1 MSEIHLDLEIIGA
14 AIGCGAQDQRTE
26 LAADW
31 LKERGL
37 STVLQKRGLMNRYQ
51 EIVRAGKNAG
61 ALLQAMPTVA
71 KFSEDLAK
79 AVRATMA
86 EHRFPLVVG
95 GDHSGAVGTWS
106 GVKQGLNGEL
116 GLIWL
121 DAHMDSHT
129 VETTET
135 GAIHGMPLAA
145 LLGCGDSRLCDVGG
159 FSPKLLP
166 QNLVLIGIR
175 SFEKGE
181 MELLHRLG
189 VRVIY
194 MNEVETRGFAAC
206 FNEALEI
213 VTRSTKGFGV
223 SLDLDGIDPEEAPA
237 VGSPAPGGFTVKDVK
252 RALAIAGARE
262 DFVAL
267 EIAEYNPMKD
277 LAWKTYFAIVDFI
290 EAARGRGGRGRA
302 SDGKI
307 SRESQAKVR

>member
-1 MSEIHLDLEIIGA
+1 MPETQFDLDIIGS

-37 STVLQKRGLMNRYQ
+37 SSALQQRGVMNRYQ
-51 EIVRAGKNAG
+51 DIVRAGKNAG
-61 ALLQAMPTVA
+61 TLLAALPTVA
-71 KFSEDLAK
+71 KFAEELA
-79 AVRATMA
+79 ATVRASLA

-95 GDHSGAVGTWS
+95 GDHSGAIGTWS
-106 GVKQGLNGEL
+106 GVRAGVAGEL

-129 VETTET
+129 VESTET
-135 GAIHGMPLAA
+135 GAVHGMPLAA
-145 LLGCGDSRLCDVGG
+145 LLGYGDSRLCDVGG
-159 FSPKLLP
+159 LSPKILP

-175 SFEKGE
+175 SYEKGE

-189 VRVIY
+189 VRVMY

-213 VTRSTKGFGV
+213 VTRSTAAFGV

-237 VGSPAPGGFTVKDVK
+237 VGSPAPGGFSVKDVK
-252 RALAIAGARE
+252 RALALANTRE
-262 DFVAL
+262 NFVAF

-290 EAARGRGGRGRA
+290 EAARGRPL
-302 SDGKI
+302 KNV
-307 SRESQAKVR
+307 SRDFPAKAR